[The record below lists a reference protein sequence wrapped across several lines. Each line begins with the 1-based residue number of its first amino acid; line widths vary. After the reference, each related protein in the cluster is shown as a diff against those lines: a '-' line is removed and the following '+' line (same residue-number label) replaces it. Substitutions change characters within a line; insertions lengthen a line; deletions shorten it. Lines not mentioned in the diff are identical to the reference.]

1 MNLLLTQTVHILCY
15 SPISF
20 ITYLILGRMLKI
32 RRHVL
37 FAFVLTALHV
47 FFHILYTIA
56 VYYQVPWAD
65 PVRTV
70 VQIALDLIVPVIAS
84 DRKPWIAVLG
94 GSLTLLAGV
103 VGEMVSLFTFASLNG
118 TFDIHGMT
126 DPFANPT
133 AYIAMYAINLTA
145 TLVFLAIVWFLWI
158 RIVEKSRPEIVWY
171 YLLFPTSQ
179 VVLLAVAGIYC
190 TTYNMPLN
198 RYLYL
203 LIAAIFCFAADWI
216 LFRSMR
222 ELSEKTIADERALW
236 YEQLLDQQ
244 QSYYSY
250 ILADQEEASH
260 IRHDMR
266 NQIQTVYAL
275 MQSGDSDTAQAQL
288 GELTRMTEQHQ
299 SFCRNRIVDAI
310 LHVKDLQYRDRG
322 IKLQCQCSVP
332 EDLAVAG
339 TDLCSLFS
347 NLLDNAANAVDPL
360 EPQQKIVSL
369 SSVFDQNVFIVRCE
383 NPYPGEKSLLPS
395 HRPDGHGLGLSILE
409 DLAKRYQG
417 EMNTETDNEI
427 FKVTLW
433 LLPSDN

>member
-1 MNLLLTQTVHILCY
+1 MNLLITQTIHILCY

-310 LHVKDLQYRDRG
+310 LHVKELQYRDRG

-332 EDLAVAG
+332 DDLAVAG

-347 NLLDNAANAVDPL
+347 NLLDNAANAVEPL

-369 SSVFDQNVFIVRCE
+369 SSVFDNNVFTVRCE
-383 NPYPGEKSLLPS
+383 NPYPGEESLLPS

-427 FKVTLW
+427 FKVALW

>member
-1 MNLLLTQTVHILCY
+1 MNLLITQTIHILCY

-347 NLLDNAANAVDPL
+347 NLLDNAANAVEPL

-369 SSVFDQNVFIVRCE
+369 SSVFDNNVFTVRCE
-383 NPYPGEKSLLPS
+383 NPYPGEESLLPS

>member
-1 MNLLLTQTVHILCY
+1 MNLLITQTIHILCY

-310 LHVKDLQYRDRG
+310 LHVKELQYRDRG

-347 NLLDNAANAVDPL
+347 NLLDNAANAVEPL

-369 SSVFDQNVFIVRCE
+369 SSVFDNNVFTVRCE
-383 NPYPGEKSLLPS
+383 NHYPGEESLLPS

-417 EMNTETDNEI
+417 EMNTETDNDI

>member
-1 MNLLLTQTVHILCY
+1 MNLLITQTIHILCY

-32 RRHVL
+32 HRHVL

-347 NLLDNAANAVDPL
+347 NLLDNAANAVEPL

-369 SSVFDQNVFIVRCE
+369 SSVFDQNVFTVRCE
-383 NPYPGEKSLLPS
+383 NPYPGEESLLPS

-417 EMNTETDNEI
+417 EMNTETDNDI

>member
-1 MNLLLTQTVHILCY
+1 MHLLLTQTVHILCY

-20 ITYLILGRMLKI
+20 ITYLVLSRMLKI
-32 RRHVL
+32 RKHVM
-37 FAFVLTALHV
+37 FAFMLTAIHV

-56 VYYQVPWAD
+56 VYYKVPWAD

-94 GSLTLLAGV
+94 GSLTLLAGI
-103 VGEMVSLFTFASLNG
+103 VGEMVSLFTFAALNG

-133 AYIAMYAINLTA
+133 AYIAMYAINLTV

-158 RIVEKSRPEIVWY
+158 RIVEKSKPEIVWY

-203 LIAAIFCFAADWI
+203 LVAAVFCFAADWV
-216 LFRSMR
+216 LFRSMK
-222 ELSEKTIADERALW
+222 ELSEKAVADERALW
-236 YEQLLDQQ
+236 YEQLLEQQ

-266 NQIQTVYAL
+266 NQLQTVYAL
-275 MQSGDSDTAQAQL
+275 IQQGDSETAQKQL
-288 GELTRMTEQHQ
+288 GELKKMTERTE
-299 SFCRNRIVDAI
+299 SFCQNRIVNAL
-310 LHVKDLQYRDRG
+310 LHVKDLQYRDQG
-322 IKLQCQCSVP
+322 IRLECQCSVP
-332 EDLAVAG
+332 EDLPVSG
-339 TDLCSLFS
+339 VDLCSLFS
-347 NLLDNAANAVDPL
+347 NLLDNAANGVN
-360 EPQQKIVSL
+360 QL
-369 SSVFDQNVFIVRCE
+369 SSGRKTITLASKLEGNVFVVRCE
-383 NPYPGEKSLLPS
+383 NPYSGEDSVRPS

-409 DLAKRYQG
+409 ELANQYHG
-417 EMNTETDNEI
+417 EMKLETNSGL
-427 FKVTLW
+427 FVVTIWFVL
-433 LLPSDN
+433 

>member
-1 MNLLLTQTVHILCY
+1 MNLLITQTIHILCY

-37 FAFVLTALHV
+37 FAFVLSALHV

-310 LHVKDLQYRDRG
+310 LHVKELQYRDRG

-332 EDLAVAG
+332 DDLAVAG

-347 NLLDNAANAVDPL
+347 NLLDNAANAVEPL

-369 SSVFDQNVFIVRCE
+369 SSVFDNNVFTVRCE
-383 NPYPGEKSLLPS
+383 NPYPGEESLLPS

>member
-1 MNLLLTQTVHILCY
+1 MDLILSQSIHILCY

-32 RRHVL
+32 KRYVL
-37 FAFVLTALHV
+37 FSFMLTFIHV
-47 FFHILYTIA
+47 FFHILYTAA
-56 VYYQVPWAD
+56 VYYNIPWAD
-65 PVRTV
+65 AARTV
-70 VQIALDLIVPVIAS
+70 IQIALDLIVPVIVS
-84 DRKPWIAVLG
+84 DRKPWVAVLG
-94 GSLTLLAGV
+94 GSLTMLATV
-103 VGEMVSLFTFASLNG
+103 IGEMVSLFTFSALNG
-118 TFDIHGMT
+118 TFDIHGMV
-126 DPFANPT
+126 DPFANST
-133 AYIAMYAINLTA
+133 AYIAMYVVNLTVS
-145 TLVFLAIVWFLWI
+145 LIFLTIVWFLWI

-171 YLLFPTSQ
+171 YLLFPASQ

-203 LIAAIFCFAADWI
+203 LVAAIFCFAADWI

-222 ELSEKTIADERALW
+222 ELSEKAIADERALW

-244 QSYYSY
+244 QNYYSY
-250 ILADQEEASH
+250 ILADQEEASQ

-266 NQIQTVYAL
+266 NQLQTVYAL
-275 MQSGDSDTAQAQL
+275 MQSGDAETAQKQL
-288 GELTRMTEQHQ
+288 GELTRKTDQNH

-310 LHVKDLQYRDRG
+310 LHVKELQYRDRG
-322 IKLQCQCSVP
+322 IRLECRCNVP

-347 NLLDNAANAVDPL
+347 NILDNAANALDL
-360 EPQQKIVSL
+360 MDTEQKTISL
-369 SSVFDQNVFIVRCE
+369 SSVYEGNVFTVQCE
-383 NPYPGEKSLLPS
+383 NPYPGEESLKPS

-417 EMNTETDNEI
+417 ELSIHTEDDI
-427 FKVTLW
+427 FRVTLW
-433 LLPSDN
+433 LISALN

>member
-1 MNLLLTQTVHILCY
+1 MNLLITQTIHILCY

-32 RRHVL
+32 HRHVL

-84 DRKPWIAVLG
+84 DRKPWISVLG

-347 NLLDNAANAVDPL
+347 NLLDNAANAVEPL

-369 SSVFDQNVFIVRCE
+369 SSVFDQNVFTVRCE
-383 NPYPGEKSLLPS
+383 NPYPGEESLLPS

>member
-1 MNLLLTQTVHILCY
+1 MNLLITQTIHILCY

-310 LHVKDLQYRDRG
+310 LHVKELQYRDRG

-332 EDLAVAG
+332 DDLAVAG

-347 NLLDNAANAVDPL
+347 NLLDNAANAVEPL

-369 SSVFDQNVFIVRCE
+369 SSVFDNNVFTVRCE
-383 NPYPGEKSLLPS
+383 NPYPGEESLLPS

>member
-1 MNLLLTQTVHILCY
+1 MNLVLSQSIHILCY

-20 ITYLILGRMLKI
+20 ITYLVLGRMLKI
-32 RRHVL
+32 RRYAL
-37 FAFVLTALHV
+37 FAFLLTFIHV

-56 VYYQVPWAD
+56 VYYNLAWAD

-70 VQIALDLIVPVIAS
+70 VQIALDLIVPVIVS
-84 DRKPWIAVLG
+84 DRKPWVAVLG

-103 VGEMVSLFTFASLNG
+103 VGEMVSLFTFATLNG

-133 AYIAMYAINLTA
+133 AYIAMYAINLTV
-145 TLVFLAIVWFLWI
+145 TLIFLAIVWFLWI

-203 LIAAIFCFAADWI
+203 LVAAIFCFAADWI

-222 ELSEKTIADERALW
+222 ELSEKVVTDERALW

-260 IRHDMR
+260 IRHDLR

-275 MQSGDSDTAQAQL
+275 MQAGDAETAQRQL
-288 GELTRMTEQHQ
+288 DELTRMTEQHQ

-310 LHVKDLQYRDRG
+310 LHVKELQYRDRG
-322 IKLQCQCSVP
+322 IRLQFRCSVP
-332 EDLAVAG
+332 EDLPVNG

-347 NLLDNAANAVDPL
+347 NLLDNAAKAVDSL
-360 EPQQKIVSL
+360 DAEKKVISL
-369 SSVFDQNVFIVRCE
+369 SSDQNGDIFTVRCE
-383 NPYPGEKSLLPS
+383 NPYSGVESILPS

-409 DLAKRYQG
+409 ELVKRYQG
-417 EMNTETDNEI
+417 EMRINTDRGM
-427 FKVTLW
+427 FSATLW
-433 LLPSDN
+433 LFLSS

>member
-1 MNLLLTQTVHILCY
+1 
-15 SPISF
+15 
-20 ITYLILGRMLKI
+20 MLKI

-103 VGEMVSLFTFASLNG
+103 VGEMVSLFTFASLDG

-310 LHVKDLQYRDRG
+310 LHVKELQYRDQG

-332 EDLAVAG
+332 DDLAVAG

>member
-427 FKVTLW
+427 FKVTLC

>member
-1 MNLLLTQTVHILCY
+1 MNLLITQTIHILCY

-94 GSLTLLAGV
+94 GSLTLLAGI

-222 ELSEKTIADERALW
+222 ELSEKAIADERALW

-347 NLLDNAANAVDPL
+347 NLLDNAANAVEPL

>member
-1 MNLLLTQTVHILCY
+1 MHLLLTQTVHILCY

-20 ITYLILGRMLKI
+20 ITYLVLSRMLKI
-32 RRHVL
+32 RKHVM
-37 FAFVLTALHV
+37 FAFMLTAIHV

-56 VYYQVPWAD
+56 VYYKVPWAD

-94 GSLTLLAGV
+94 GSLTLLAGI
-103 VGEMVSLFTFASLNG
+103 VGEMVSLFTFAALNG

-310 LHVKDLQYRDRG
+310 LHVKELQYRDRG

-332 EDLAVAG
+332 DDLAVAG

-360 EPQQKIVSL
+360 EPQEKIVSL
-369 SSVFDQNVFIVRCE
+369 SSVFDNNVFTVRCE
-383 NPYPGEKSLLPS
+383 NPYPGEESLLPS

>member
-1 MNLLLTQTVHILCY
+1 MNLLITQTIHILCY

-347 NLLDNAANAVDPL
+347 NLLDNAANAVEPL

-369 SSVFDQNVFIVRCE
+369 SSVFDQNVFTVRCE
-383 NPYPGEKSLLPS
+383 NPYPGEESLLPS

-417 EMNTETDNEI
+417 EMNTETDNDI

>member
-1 MNLLLTQTVHILCY
+1 MNLIVSQTIHILCY
-15 SPISF
+15 SPISL
-20 ITYLILGRMLKI
+20 ITYLVLGRMLKI

-37 FAFVLTALHV
+37 FAFLLTGIHV
-47 FFHILYTIA
+47 FFHILYTTAI
-56 VYYQVPWAD
+56 YFQIPWAD
-65 PVRTV
+65 PARTV
-70 VQIALDLIVPVIAS
+70 IQIALDLIVPVIFS

-94 GSLTLLAGV
+94 GSLTLMAGI
-103 VGEMVSLFTFASLNG
+103 VGEMVSLFTFSALKG

-133 AYIAMYAINLTA
+133 AYIAMYAINLTV
-145 TLVFLAIVWFLWI
+145 TLIFLAIVWFLWI

-203 LIAAIFCFAADWI
+203 LVAAIFCFAADWI

-222 ELSEKTIADERALW
+222 ELSEKAVADERALW

-266 NQIQTVYAL
+266 NQLQTVYAL
-275 MQSGDSDTAQAQL
+275 MQSGNAETAQAQL
-288 GELTRMTEQHQ
+288 EELTRRTEQRR

-310 LHVKDLQYRDRG
+310 LHVKELQFRDRG

-332 EDLAVAG
+332 EELAVSG

-347 NLLDNAANAVDPL
+347 NLLDNAANAVEPLDP
-360 EPQQKIVSL
+360 QDKTISL
-369 SSVFDQNVFIVRCE
+369 SSGLEGNVFTVRCR
-383 NPYPGEKSLLPS
+383 NPYPGEESLRPS

-417 EMNTETDNEI
+417 DMKIDTDQGM
-427 FKVTLW
+427 FSVTIW
-433 LLPSDN
+433 LLL

>member
-1 MNLLLTQTVHILCY
+1 MNLLITQTIHILCY

>member
-1 MNLLLTQTVHILCY
+1 MNLLLTQAIHILCY

-20 ITYLILGRMLKI
+20 ITYLVLGRMLKI

-37 FAFVLTALHV
+37 FAFALTALHV

-56 VYYQVPWAD
+56 VHYQIPWAD
-65 PVRTV
+65 AARTV
-70 VQIALDLIVPVIAS
+70 VQIGLDLIVPWIVS

-94 GSLTLLAGV
+94 GSFTLLAGV
-103 VGEMVSLFTFASLNG
+103 VGEMVSLFTFAAMNG
-118 TFDIHGMT
+118 TFDIHGMV
-126 DPFANPT
+126 DPFPNPP
-133 AYIAMYAINLTA
+133 AYIAMYVVNLTA
-145 TLVFLAIVWFLWI
+145 TMIFLAIVWFLWI

-203 LIAAIFCFAADWI
+203 LFAAVFCFVADWL

-222 ELSEKTIADERALW
+222 ELSEKAVADERTLW

-275 MQSGDSDTAQAQL
+275 MQSGDAETAQKQL
-288 GELTRMTEQHQ
+288 GELTRMTEQNR
-299 SFCRNRIVDAI
+299 SFCRNRIVNAI
-310 LHVKDLQYRDRG
+310 LHVKELQYRDRG
-322 IKLQCQCSVP
+322 IRLQCQCSVP
-332 EDLAVAG
+332 EDLQVNG

-347 NLLDNAANAVDPL
+347 NLLDNAATAVDAL
-360 EPQQKIVSL
+360 ETGKKDITL
-369 SSVFDQNVFIVRCE
+369 SSGLEGNVFTVRCE
-383 NPYPGEKSLLPS
+383 NPYSGKDSLRPS

-409 DLAKRYQG
+409 ELAQRYQG
-417 EMNTETDNEI
+417 NMKIDTDHDV
-427 FKVTLW
+427 FSVTIW
-433 LLPSDN
+433 MFVTP

>member
-1 MNLLLTQTVHILCY
+1 MNLLITQTIHILCY

-20 ITYLILGRMLKI
+20 ITYLLLGRMLKI

-347 NLLDNAANAVDPL
+347 NLLDNAANAVEPL

-417 EMNTETDNEI
+417 EMNTETDNDI

>member
-1 MNLLLTQTVHILCY
+1 MNLLITQTIHILCY

-32 RRHVL
+32 HRHVL

-84 DRKPWIAVLG
+84 DRKPWISVLG

-347 NLLDNAANAVDPL
+347 NLLDNAANAVEPL

-369 SSVFDQNVFIVRCE
+369 SSVFDQNVFTVRCE
-383 NPYPGEKSLLPS
+383 NPYPGEESLLPS

-417 EMNTETDNEI
+417 EMNTETDNDI

>member
-1 MNLLLTQTVHILCY
+1 MNLLITQTIHILCY

-299 SFCRNRIVDAI
+299 SFCRNRIVNAI
-310 LHVKDLQYRDRG
+310 LHVKELQYRDRG
-322 IKLQCQCSVP
+322 IRLQCQCSVP
-332 EDLAVAG
+332 EDLQVNG

-347 NLLDNAANAVDPL
+347 NLLDNAATAVDAL
-360 EPQQKIVSL
+360 ETGKKDITL
-369 SSVFDQNVFIVRCE
+369 SSDLEGNVFMVRCE
-383 NPYPGEKSLLPS
+383 NPYSGKDSLRPS

-409 DLAKRYQG
+409 ELAQRYQG
-417 EMNTETDNEI
+417 NMKIDTDHDV
-427 FKVTLW
+427 FSVTIW
-433 LLPSDN
+433 MFVTP